1 MWDGGKALLAS
12 DCRGLHKQTALLS
25 SYCQA
30 AACEHLLPSLF
41 PQQPSMP
48 QQIAHVNMS
57 CHSYHWKCCLPDR
70 QPPFFHLFTDH
81 LRAQVKLLHLSIAP
95 PKEGRKE
102 CSNCKWD
109 PTKPIWVPFLI
120 QQQHSSSKTSP
131 QEEEEEEGIRKKQ
144 EMDSGLFFFSTT
156 TSLNPK
162 FFNAQITSP
171 YSWTHHLFPSPSIP
185 LHLILPQKK
194 GKAER
199 DPKKHTHTIYT
210 SVTSRERGNM
220 DCKNVIPRL
229 RKFGDDPSQQLPRRR
244 RQLHPHHQF
253 PPLLQ
258 QLPSSSSSSSSSVLL
273 PTVLT
278 TLTLHHMSFTLRT
291 ESPPP
296 SCFHL
301 PLHDPNLPPALQ
313 IIQEEEDSCG
323 AS

>member
-1 MWDGGKALLAS
+1 
-12 DCRGLHKQTALLS
+12 
-25 SYCQA
+25 
-30 AACEHLLPSLF
+30 
-41 PQQPSMP
+41 
-48 QQIAHVNMS
+48 
-57 CHSYHWKCCLPDR
+57 
-70 QPPFFHLFTDH
+70 
-81 LRAQVKLLHLSIAP
+81 
-95 PKEGRKE
+95 
-102 CSNCKWD
+102 
-109 PTKPIWVPFLI
+109 
-120 QQQHSSSKTSP
+120 
-131 QEEEEEEGIRKKQ
+131 
-144 EMDSGLFFFSTT
+144 MDSRLFFLTT

-162 FFNAQITSP
+162 FFNPQITSP
-171 YSWTHHLFPSPSIP
+171 CTWTRHLFSSPPIP
-185 LHLILPQKK
+185 LHLILPLKK

-244 RQLHPHHQF
+244 RQFHPHHQF

-258 QLPSSSSSSSSSVLL
+258 RLPSSSSSSMLL

-278 TLTLHHMSFTLRT
+278 TLTLHHTSFTLRT

-313 IIQEEEDSCG
+313 IIQEQEGSCG